1 MQPKRVLQLKIMDKS
16 RKIKPRQKSAA
27 REKRRI
33 KKIVI
38 IVVSLALLW
47 IFFAPGLGVVSYMS
61 KRAEFNR
68 VQNESDRL
76 RQANQELQA
85 EIDRLLTDSAY
96 LESLAREKYDM
107 LKPNEKV
114 YDFSKKKNKEKE

>member
-1 MQPKRVLQLKIMDKS
+1 MDKT
-16 RKIKPRQKSAA
+16 RKVRPRQKSAA
-27 REKRRI
+27 REKRQTR
-33 KKIVI
+33 KIVI
-38 IVVSLALLW
+38 IVISLALLW

-68 VQNESDRL
+68 VQKESERL
-76 RQANQELQA
+76 RRANQELQD

-96 LESLAREKYDM
+96 LESLSREKYNM

-114 YDFSKKKNKEKE
+114 YDFSKKKKDEKEK